1 MTTTAP
7 IATAKHD
14 APASIPRVSGALPL
28 VGHLFELRRTPIELM
43 RRGRATC
50 GELAG
55 IRLGRHDLVLLYGEE
70 AQEAFFRAPDEQLDQ
85 AAAYPFMKPI
95 FGAGVVFDA
104 ATPEQRKQ
112 AMKNQALQ
120 DTMMR
125 GHAETIAFETAHMIE
140 SWGASGEIDLLDF
153 FAELTIYT
161 SSACLIGKEFREE
174 LTPEYTRL
182 FQELERGTD
191 WLAYISPHLPL
202 PSFRT
207 RDRARRRL
215 VELIQGIIDNRKREG
230 RKTSDLVAVLTSIK
244 NEDGTPRYNADLI
257 TGMFI
262 SMMFAGH
269 HTTSGTAAWTLIE
282 LLRHPEIM
290 GDVVDELDTLFA
302 DRREVSYQALRAIPE
317 LECSI
322 KESLRLHPPLI
333 MLSRIVQE
341 PFRYKGWTV
350 GKGTTISVSPAVSNR
365 MPEVFPDPDRFDPGR
380 YKNNPAAD
388 RRVFAWLPF
397 GGGRHRCVGAQFAL
411 MQLKTIFSVLL
422 RRYSFEMSQP
432 AASYRNDE
440 SKMVVQLEQPCRV
453 RYRRREGISGGES
466 AHATVGGAVA
476 AAGDACPAGA
486 AASDA
491 CPAEAGRARIELDL
505 DLCQGHGV
513 CVGEARDLFE
523 IDPAER
529 KVRLRT
535 DRITAEQRERAER
548 AVKHC
553 PTSALRLLDD

>member
-1 MTTTAP
+1 
-7 IATAKHD
+7 
-14 APASIPRVSGALPL
+14 
-28 VGHLFELRRTPIELM
+28 
-43 RRGRATC
+43 
-50 GELAG
+50 ELAG

-70 AQEAFFRAPDEQLDQ
+70 AQEAFFRASDEQLDQ

-104 ATPEQRKQ
+104 ASPEQRKQ

-125 GHAETIAFETAHMIE
+125 GHAETIASETERMIE

-153 FAELTIYT
+153 FAELTLYT
-161 SSACLIGKEFREE
+161 SSACLVGKEFREE

-191 WLAYISPHLPL
+191 WLAYISPYLPL

-215 VELIQGIIDNRKREG
+215 VELIQGIIDSREREG
-230 RKTSDLVAVLTSIK
+230 RKPSDLVAVLTSIK
-244 NEDGTPRYNADLI
+244 NEDGTPRYNADI
-257 TGMFI
+257 VTGMFI
-262 SMMFAGH
+262 AMMFAGH

-282 LLRHPEIM
+282 LLRNPGIM
-290 GDVVDELDTLFA
+290 GDVVAELDTLFA
-302 DRREVSYQALRAIPE
+302 DGREVSYQALREIPE

-341 PFRYKGWTV
+341 PFKYKGWTV
-350 GKGTTISVSPAVSNR
+350 EKGTTLSVSPAVSNR

-380 YKNNPAAD
+380 YKNNPSAD

-397 GGGRHRCVGAQFAL
+397 GGGRHRCVGAQFAI

-432 AASYRNDE
+432 AASYRDAG
-440 SKMVVQLEQPCRV
+440 SRMVVQLEQPCRV
-453 RYRRREGISGGES
+453 RYHRREAVAARATTSPN
-466 AHATVGGAVA
+466 ATVAGDG
-476 AAGDACPAGA
+476 AAGDACPA
-486 AASDA
+486 ASARTASGA
-491 CPAEAGRARIELDL
+491 CPASTAGTASAASTAAGASAGRARIEVDL

-513 CVGEARDLFE
+513 CVGEAPELFE
-523 IDPAER
+523 VDVAER

-535 DRITAEQRERAER
+535 DRITAEQRDRAER